1 MAKEK
6 EKKETVDEIADGLV
20 KSLTETE
27 GVLKTFR
34 KIGSYY
40 FRKKIQMSDVELTKQ
55 LDADTESFIRTQSEY
70 WTMFYFLK
78 RKNLLEKYA
87 KFRGEVHAV
96 IQCKMQEEEKPE
108 VKADEPTA

>member
-6 EKKETVDEIADGLV
+6 EKHETTEEIADGLV

-34 KIGSYY
+34 QIGSYY

-55 LDADTESFIRTQSEY
+55 LDTDTESFIRTQSEY

-78 RKNLLEKYA
+78 GNNLLEKYA
-87 KFRGEVHAV
+87 KFRGEIHAI
-96 IQCKMQEEEKPE
+96 IQGKMIPKE
-108 VKADEPTA
+108 